1 MQSLR
6 YINAC
11 MRAVIKKIQSNIM
24 NIQSKRRI
32 TATLTLIPTA
42 ICGKGSTFLTKG
54 HYRGILEVNGYSYE
68 ADDGNSVGLA
78 AYVMNVGTLNII
90 SPSYPDGV
98 LKMMA
103 SRANFPA
110 SIQRLC
116 ECRIAKQHGESWFL
130 KRAWTAMKVSH
141 DSKRQPRNFVDWWNS
156 ELLPPV
162 VARIPVERRVNVRLH
177 SGSFEDDGISMTH
190 PHRVRVVSSQIRL
203 GAQRS

>member
-1 MQSLR
+1 MD
-6 YINAC
+6 
-11 MRAVIKKIQSNIM
+11 IQR
-24 NIQSKRRI
+24 KRRI
-32 TATLTLIPTA
+32 AATLTLIPTA
-42 ICGKGSTFLTKG
+42 VCGKGSRCSSKG

-68 ADDGNSVGLA
+68 ADDGNPVGLA

-90 SPSYPDGV
+90 SPSYPDGE

-110 SIQRLC
+110 SIQRLS
-116 ECRIAKQHGESWFL
+116 ECLITKQNEEGWFL
-130 KRAWTAMKVSH
+130 KRTWAAMKVSYG
-141 DSKRQPRNFVDWWNS
+141 SKREPRDFVDWWNS

-177 SGSFEDDGISMTH
+177 SESFEDDRTPMTH
-190 PHRVRVVSSQIRL
+190 LQPVRVVRSQIRL